1 MTDPLFTVDIQSS
14 RVVIPSVDV
23 PQLVY
28 LLIDIRPPQDRDLT
42 SLPLNLCIVID
53 RSSSMR
59 GDRLDHVRAA
69 TSAVLEKLSGDD
81 MVSIVT
87 FSDSAEVIFPVQHIS
102 SKAEMLSVLN
112 SINAAGGT
120 EMLSG
125 LRYGFNQMERVP
137 LETHNNHLLL
147 LTDGH
152 TYGDENACIDLV
164 HSAADNGIDFSA
176 FGIGSEWNDRFL
188 DSLVSY
194 SGGQSIFVESPE
206 KVISSMQRRFEGIG
220 RIYAQ
225 NVRLVADFPDEIT
238 LKSAYKV
245 TPFSQSLSQKD
256 IFVNFGAVEGR
267 RTLSVLLEFLLDSQP
282 AGATVSIPLLLLADI
297 PSQLI
302 RDRELKLRYHLEV
315 VAEEPELKP
324 PQEMINAVQAMN
336 FHKMNEIA
344 WQEIQD
350 GDIQKATIRLQ
361 TLATRLL
368 EAGHAGMAQRV
379 FSEAERVMTWGSMS
393 GEGRKALKYGTQA
406 LMSES
411 KAFKAF

>member
-1 MTDPLFTVDIQSS
+1 MTDLLFTVDIQSS
-14 RVVIPSVDV
+14 RAAIPSVDG

-28 LLIDIRPPQDRDLT
+28 LLIDIRPPKDRDLT
-42 SLPLNLCIVID
+42 SLPLNLGIVID

-69 TSAVLEKLSGDD
+69 TSAILEKLSGDD
-81 MVSIVT
+81 LVSIVT
-87 FSDSAEVIFPVQHIS
+87 FSDSAEVIFPVQPIA
-102 SKAEMLSVLN
+102 SKAEILSVLN
-112 SINAAGGT
+112 SINASGGT

-125 LRYGFNQMERVP
+125 LSYGFIQMERVP
-137 LETHNNHLLL
+137 LETHNNHMLL

-164 HSAADNGIDFSA
+164 RSAAEKGIDFSA

-225 NVRLVADFPDEIT
+225 NVRLIADFPNDIS
-238 LKSAYKV
+238 LKSAFKI
-245 TPFSQSLSQKD
+245 TPFAQSISQKD

-267 RTLSVLLEFLLDSQP
+267 RTLSVLLEFLLESQP
-282 AGATVSIPLLLLADI
+282 AGSTVTIPLLLLADI

-302 RDRELKLRYHLEV
+302 RDRELKLRFDLEV
-315 VAEEPELKP
+315 VAEEPELNP
-324 PQEMINAVQAMN
+324 PYELLNAVQAMN
-336 FHKMNEIA
+336 FHRMNELA

-379 FSEAERVMTWGSMS
+379 FSEAERVVTWGSMS
-393 GEGRKALKYGTQA
+393 GEGRKALKYGTRA
-406 LMSES
+406 LLSES
-411 KAFKAF
+411 RAFKAF

>member
-1 MTDPLFTVDIQSS
+1 MTDLLFTVDIQSS

-69 TSAVLEKLSGDD
+69 TSAVLEKLSSDD
-81 MVSIVT
+81 VVSIVT
-87 FSDSAEVIFPVQHIS
+87 FSDSAEVVFPVQHVS
-102 SKAEMLSVLN
+102 SKAEVLSVLN

-164 HSAADNGIDFSA
+164 HSAADKGIDLSA

-194 SGGQSIFVESPE
+194 SGGQSVFVESPE

-225 NVRLVADFPDEIT
+225 NVRLVADFPNEIT
-238 LKSAYKV
+238 LKSAFKM

-256 IFVNFGAVEGR
+256 IFINFGAVEGR
-267 RTLSVLLEFLLDSQP
+267 RTLSVIFEFLLDPQP

-302 RDRELKLRYHLEV
+302 RDRELKLRYDLEV
-315 VAEEPELKP
+315 VAEEPELNP
-324 PQEMINAVQAMN
+324 PQELINAVQAMN
-336 FHKMNEIA
+336 FHRMNEIA

-393 GEGRKALKYGTQA
+393 GEGRKALKYGTRA
-406 LMSES
+406 LLSES
-411 KAFKAF
+411 RAFKAF

>member
-1 MTDPLFTVDIQSS
+1 MIAYRQSS
-14 RVVIPSVDV
+14 RVAIPSVDG

-28 LLIDIRPPQDRDLT
+28 LLIDIRPPKDRDLT

-69 TSAVLEKLSGDD
+69 TSAVLDKLSIDD
-81 MVSIVT
+81 LVSIVT
-87 FSDSAEVIFPVQHIS
+87 FSDSAEVIFPVQPIA
-102 SKAEMLSVLN
+102 SKAEILSVLN

-125 LRYGFNQMERVP
+125 LSYGFNQMERVP

-164 HSAADNGIDFSA
+164 RSAAEKGIDFSA

-225 NVRLVADFPDEIT
+225 NVRLIADFPNEIV
-238 LKSAYKV
+238 LKSAFKV
-245 TPFSQSLSQKD
+245 TPFAQAISQKD
-256 IFVNFGAVEGR
+256 VFVNFGAVEGR
-267 RTLSVLLEFLLDSQP
+267 RTLSVLLEFLLESQP
-282 AGATVSIPLLLLADI
+282 AGSTVTIPLLLLADI

-302 RDRELKLRYHLEV
+302 RDRELKLRYDLEFV
-315 VAEEPELKP
+315 SEEPELNP
-324 PQEMINAVQAMN
+324 PHDLLNAVQAMN
-336 FHKMNEIA
+336 FHRMNELA

-393 GEGRKALKYGTQA
+393 GEGRKALKYGTRA
-406 LMSES
+406 LLSES
-411 KAFKAF
+411 RAFKAF

>member
-1 MTDPLFTVDIQSS
+1 MTDLLFTVDIQSS

-28 LLIDIRPPQDRDLT
+28 LLIDIRPPEDRDLT

-69 TSAVLEKLSGDD
+69 TSAVLEKLSSDD
-81 MVSIVT
+81 VVSIVT
-87 FSDSAEVIFPVQHIS
+87 FSDSAEVVFPVQHVT
-102 SKAEMLSVLN
+102 SKAEVLSVLN

-125 LRYGFNQMERVP
+125 LRFAFNQMERVP

-164 HSAADNGIDFSA
+164 HSAADKGIDFSA

-194 SGGQSIFVESPE
+194 SGGQSVFVESPE

-225 NVRLVADFPDEIT
+225 NVRLVADFPNEIT
-238 LKSAYKV
+238 LKSAFKM

-256 IFVNFGAVEGR
+256 IFINFGAVEGR
-267 RTLSVLLEFLLDSQP
+267 RTLSVLLEFLLDPQP

-302 RDRELKLRYHLEV
+302 RDRELKLRYDLEV
-315 VAEEPELKP
+315 VAEEPELNP
-324 PQEMINAVQAMN
+324 PQELINAVQAMN

-393 GEGRKALKYGTQA
+393 GEGRKALKYGTRA
-406 LMSES
+406 LLSES
-411 KAFKAF
+411 RAFKAL

>member
-1 MTDPLFTVDIQSS
+1 MTDLLFTVDIQSS
-14 RVVIPSVDV
+14 RVAIPSVDG

-28 LLIDIRPPQDRDLT
+28 LLIDIQPPQDRDLT

-69 TSAVLEKLSGDD
+69 TRAILEKLSDDD

-87 FSDSAEVIFPVQHIS
+87 FSDTAEVIFPVQHTS

-164 HSAADNGIDFSA
+164 HSAADKGIDFSA

-188 DSLVSY
+188 DNLVSY

-225 NVRLVADFPDEIT
+225 NVRLVADFPNEIN
-238 LKSAYKV
+238 LKSAFKI
-245 TPFSQSLSQKD
+245 TPFAQSLSQKD

-282 AGATVSIPLLLLADI
+282 AGATVTIPLLLLADI

-302 RDRELKLRYHLEV
+302 RDRELKLRYDLEV
-315 VAEEPELKP
+315 FAEEPELNP
-324 PQEMINAVQAMN
+324 PQELLNAVQAMN
-336 FHKMNEIA
+336 FHKMN
-344 WQEIQD
+344 
-350 GDIQKATIRLQ
+350 
-361 TLATRLL
+361 
-368 EAGHAGMAQRV
+368 
-379 FSEAERVMTWGSMS
+379 
-393 GEGRKALKYGTQA
+393 
-406 LMSES
+406 
-411 KAFKAF
+411 